1 MSEFLNLN
9 LGPKNKLTT
18 QPLKDYNKD
27 GAILFTTD
35 TQELFI
41 NDGAVSSNNDVSNR
55 KQINAQYAI
64 ALWNPNNE
72 NDDPFT
78 YQDLINA
85 LDTVNNSLT
94 DFETNLN
101 AKLNKKMD
109 KADPM
114 GTGTLNLGTLNIS
127 AQQSFPGALI
137 GSHLVQ
143 GENDQN
149 AIISGQYNKKIG
161 NAIFVIGNGTKE
173 ANRKNALAIVKNDT
187 TGASSYAIFEGDIF
201 TNGSNDI
208 NNLVITQKNLDD
220 ALSNIITKPYIAQT
234 TPPTSEED
242 KKLLWINTAK
252 GNGVLNYW
260 TGTKWQE
267 LSAVYS

>member
-9 LGPKNKLTT
+9 LGPKSKLTT

-55 KQINAQYAI
+55 KQINAQYAV
-64 ALWNPNNE
+64 ALWNPDNE

-78 YQDLINA
+78 YQQL
-85 LDTVNNSLT
+85 
-94 DFETNLN
+94 LN
-101 AKLNKKMD
+101 AFENVSGSFSDFQAVLNTSLNKKMN
-109 KADPM
+109 KADPT

-149 AIISGQYNKKIG
+149 VIISGQYNKKIE

-173 ANRKNALAIVKNDT
+173 ADRKNALVIVKNDK

-201 TNGSNDI
+201 VNGSNNI

-220 ALSNIITKPYIAQT
+220 ALNNIITKPYIAQT
-234 TPPTSEED
+234 IPPTSEDD